1 MKIIGLTGGIGSG
14 KSTIAKWFSENGI
27 PVYDSD
33 REAKKLMNEHPEV
46 IQKLTDLFGEKTYQ
60 NGVYNNRFVADQV
73 FRDKELLKKLNQI
86 VHPAV
91 FHHFQNWVENQ
102 TSEFVVKEAAILFES
117 GSYKDCDAVISVVA
131 DEKIRIQRVVKRD
144 GLEKEQIRQR
154 MKNQWTDEQR
164 IELSDFV
171 IFNNEGLDELKLEFE
186 EVYKELLKR
195 FHSS

>member
-14 KSTIAKWFSENGI
+14 KSTIAKWFSEKQI

-46 IQKLTDLFGEKTYQ
+46 IQKLIDLLGEETYK
-60 NGVYNNRFVADQV
+60 NGVYNSRFVASKV
-73 FRDKELLKKLNQI
+73 FQDKELLKKLNQI

-91 FHHFQNWVENQ
+91 FQHFQNWVENQ
-102 TSEFVVKEAAILFES
+102 QSEFVVKEAAILFES
-117 GSYKDCDAVISVVA
+117 GSYKDCDAIISVIANEEV
-131 DEKIRIQRVVKRD
+131 RINRVKKRD
-144 GLEKEQIRQR
+144 GLDSEQIRQR

-171 IFNNEGLDELKLEFE
+171 ISNNEGLDQLQSKFE

-195 FHSS
+195 FHSR

>member
-46 IQKLTDLFGEKTYQ
+46 IQKLTDLLGEDTYQ
-60 NGVYNNRFVADQV
+60 NGVYNNRFVASQV
-73 FRDKELLKKLNQI
+73 FQDKELLKKLNQI

-91 FHHFQNWVENQ
+91 FHHFQNWIENQ
-102 TSEFVVKEAAILFES
+102 NSEFVVKEAAILFES
-117 GSYKDCDAVISVVA
+117 GSYKDCDAIISVVA
-131 DEKIRIQRVVKRD
+131 DEEIRIQRVVKRD
-144 GLEKEQIRQR
+144 GLEPEQIRQR

-164 IELSDFV
+164 MEVSDYL
-171 IFNNEGLDELKLEFE
+171 IYNNKGLDELKSEFE
-186 EVYKELLKR
+186 ELYKELLKR

>member
-14 KSTIAKWFSENGI
+14 KSTIAKWFSENDI

-46 IQKLTDLFGEKTYQ
+46 IQKLIDLFGEEAYQ
-60 NGVYNNRFVADQV
+60 NGVYNNRFVASQV
-73 FRDKELLKKLNQI
+73 FKDKELLKKLNQI

-91 FHHFQNWVENQ
+91 FYHFRNWVGNQ
-102 TSEFVVKEAAILFES
+102 HSEFVVKEAAILFES
-117 GSYKDCDAVISVVA
+117 GSFKDCDAIISVVA
-131 DEKIRIQRVVKRD
+131 DEIIRIKRVEERD
-144 GLEKEQIRQR
+144 GLESEQIRQR

-164 IELSDFV
+164 IELSDYV
-171 IFNNEGLDELKLEFE
+171 IYNNRGLEELKSEFSE
-186 EVYKELLKR
+186 LYKKLLKR